1 MPAHVHTPAVLIT
14 ICSKMVTD
22 AGGQTMEAEG
32 ATLLQGVDELPWMG
46 VAFQR
51 GQAAHRSCTWI
62 LTALVT
68 VLEKLG

>member
-46 VAFQR
+46 SLSKGGRQPIDLAPGFLQR
-51 GQAAHRSCTWI
+51 WLQC
-62 LTALVT
+62 
-68 VLEKLG
+68 